1 MQENIPDTIAAFGIA
16 LVANVVVLI
25 VAASTFHNVGLVI
38 LTLQDA
44 HALMEQV
51 TSLSSSLPILALVTS
66 S

>member
-1 MQENIPDTIAAFGIA
+1 MIQENMRDTIAAFGIA
-16 LVANVVVLI
+16 LIANVAVLI

-51 TSLSSSLPILALVTS
+51 IFVGLVCDQVQYAL
-66 S
+66 